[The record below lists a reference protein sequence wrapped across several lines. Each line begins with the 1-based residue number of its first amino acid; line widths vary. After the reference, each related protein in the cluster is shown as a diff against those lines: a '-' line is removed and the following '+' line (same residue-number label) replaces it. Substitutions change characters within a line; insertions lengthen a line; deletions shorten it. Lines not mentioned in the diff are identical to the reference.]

1 MKINLDEDKSN
12 AIARLMQVGGAGV
25 EALKELFQAAE
36 AELNSVKNIDPKGNM
51 GLQALASQ
59 KALETV
65 VEIRANLFP
74 DSVRIE
80 KVNGEEKRISQW
92 R

>member
-1 MKINLDEDKSN
+1 MKIELDENKAN
-12 AIARLMQVGGAGV
+12 ALAKLMAVGGAGV

-51 GLQALASQ
+51 GLQALAAQ
-59 KALETV
+59 RALEAV
-65 VEIRANLFP
+65 LEVRENVFP
-74 DSVRIE
+74 ESVRTE
-80 KVNGEEKRISQW
+80 TVDGKERKVSQW